1 MASSMS
7 TSASTSSSSS
17 TFLDGTEPY
26 FPILLS
32 CLAGAS
38 TCVGAGIVFWL
49 DPIQIRKSM
58 SFALSLAGSVMI
70 TVSVVSI
77 GPECWEDITTWGMFG
92 KRLVSFLV
100 GCMSYYALSKYLFPE
115 PPETLFLIQQVSQ
128 DNPENANAPMDAKRK
143 TWNPPFPDDK
153 NDDGDDGQMKKEHD
167 RPQDKLNAIIRTHD
181 MEPSKTMSLNCDH
194 SKPRSNNNKMKL
206 DQTMTPRFRRTNTHP
221 NPTTT
226 TTMTTTLDGNTVT
239 TINTTMI
246 TNGANLS
253 RVSSKSS
260 IMDEENPTMEFQ
272 NQQEELAVLLVQ
284 DNDTALANDKIDYY
298 NSSKEKKKNKSMV
311 STLWGNTHSW
321 SSGSDLT
328 TFEAKRSW
336 RVALLLFISLL
347 CHNFPEGLAVVAST
361 VESRHLGMTVALG
374 IFVHNIP
381 EGIAI
386 AVPCLA
392 ARPNQPWL
400 AFWLASLS
408 GLAEPC
414 GAWLAWMV
422 LYNEGP
428 SSSSSSSILSSSSL
442 GNILACVA
450 GIMIMVALIEL
461 YPEAWRHQQ
470 QIQQKYGIH
479 SIVAGTLVGM
489 AIMIATEWYID

>member
-1 MASSMS
+1 MKVLFSFVAIPFLLVSSSFHPHRKPLPPRALRSNSILHSSYRTNRCSLPRSVKSTSLRLVEPFFLENDNNKQLLDTIISNMASSMS
-7 TSASTSSSSS
+7 TFASTSSSSS

-38 TCVGAGIVFWL
+38 TCVGAAIVFWL

-115 PPETLFLIQQVSQ
+115 PPEALFLIQQVSQ

-221 NPTTT
+221 NPTTK
-226 TTMTTTLDGNTVT
+226 LP
-239 TINTTMI
+239 I
-246 TNGANLS
+246 
-253 RVSSKSS
+253 
-260 IMDEENPTMEFQ
+260 
-272 NQQEELAVLLVQ
+272 LLV
-284 DNDTALANDKIDYY
+284 DFGT
-298 NSSKEKKKNKSMV
+298 
-311 STLWGNTHSW
+311 
-321 SSGSDLT
+321 
-328 TFEAKRSW
+328 
-336 RVALLLFISLL
+336 
-347 CHNFPEGLAVVAST
+347 
-361 VESRHLGMTVALG
+361 
-374 IFVHNIP
+374 
-381 EGIAI
+381 
-386 AVPCLA
+386 
-392 ARPNQPWL
+392 PWL
-400 AFWLASLS
+400 DFLH
-408 GLAEPC
+408 P
-414 GAWLAWMV
+414 
-422 LYNEGP
+422 
-428 SSSSSSSILSSSSL
+428 
-442 GNILACVA
+442 
-450 GIMIMVALIEL
+450 
-461 YPEAWRHQQ
+461 
-470 QIQQKYGIH
+470 
-479 SIVAGTLVGM
+479 
-489 AIMIATEWYID
+489 